1 MLNVRQ
7 EGRVLFL
14 ELNRPEKRNALNGEL
29 CVRLALAIEAGNRDR
44 SVGAILLSG
53 AGKSFCSG
61 MDLTERDKDLEEAH
75 ERLFTIR
82 RRISTP
88 VIAAVHG
95 AALAGGMGL
104 AAMAHMVIASEDAT
118 FGLTEIR
125 IGLWPFV
132 IFRAIELAVGERR
145 AVELALTGRILT
157 AGEAEAIGLAHQVTA
172 AAEFE
177 GRARALA
184 AAVADSSWESMRIGL
199 WFVEETRGL
208 DWDQAGAIARRAR
221 RELLATPDF
230 EEGVRA
236 FREKRLPEWPSHSP
250 L

>member
-1 MLNVRQ
+1 MLNVSQ
-7 EGRVLFL
+7 EGRVLRL

-29 CVRLALAIEAGNRDR
+29 CVQLSLAIEAGNRDR
-44 SVGAILLSG
+44 TVGAILLTG

-61 MDLTERDKDLEEAH
+61 MDLTERDRDLEEAH

-82 RRISTP
+82 RRIATP
-88 VIAAVHG
+88 IIAAVQG

-104 AAMAHMVIASEDAT
+104 AALAHIVIASEEAT

-132 IFRAIELAVGERR
+132 IFRAVELAVGERR
-145 AVELALTGRILT
+145 AVELALTGRIFN
-157 AGEAEAIGLAHQVTA
+157 AREAEAIGLAHEVTG

-177 GRARALA
+177 ERARALA
-184 AAVADSSWESMRIGL
+184 ASIADSSWESMRIGL

-208 DWDQAGAIARRAR
+208 DWDQAGAIARRSR
-221 RELLATPDF
+221 RELLETPDF

-236 FREKRLPEWPSHSP
+236 FREKRLPQWPSHSP
-250 L
+250 S

>member
-1 MLNVRQ
+1 MLNVSQ
-7 EGRVLFL
+7 EGRVLRL
-14 ELNRPEKRNALNGEL
+14 ELDRPEKRNALNGEL
-29 CVRLALAIEAGNRDR
+29 CVQLALAIEAGNRDR
-44 SVGAILLSG
+44 TVGAILLSG

-61 MDLTERDKDLEEAH
+61 MDLTERDRDLEEAH

-82 RRISTP
+82 RRIATP
-88 VIAAVHG
+88 IVAAVHG

-104 AAMAHMVIASEDAT
+104 AAIAHIVIASEEAT

-132 IFRAIELAVGERR
+132 IFRAVELAVGERR
-145 AVELALTGRILT
+145 AVELALTGRIFN
-157 AGEAEAIGLAHQVTA
+157 AREAEAIGLAHEVTG

-177 GRARALA
+177 EHALALA
-184 AAVADSSWESMRIGL
+184 ASIADSSWESMRIGL

-208 DWDQAGAIARRAR
+208 DWDQAGAIARRSR
-221 RELLATPDF
+221 RELLETPDF

-236 FREKRLPEWPSHSP
+236 FREKRFPQWPSHSP
-250 L
+250 S

>member
-1 MLNVRQ
+1 MLEVRR
-7 EGRVLFL
+7 EGRVLRL
-14 ELNRPEKRNALNGEL
+14 HLNRPEKRNALNGEL
-29 CVRLALAIEAGNRDR
+29 CVQLALAIEAGNRDR

-53 AGKSFCSG
+53 EGKAFCSG
-61 MDLTERDKDLEEAH
+61 MDLSERNQDLEEAH

-88 VIAAVHG
+88 LIAAVHG

-104 AAMAHMVIASEDAT
+104 AAMAHIAIASDEAT

-125 IGLWPFV
+125 IGLWAFV
-132 IFRAIELAVGERR
+132 IFRAVELAVGERR
-145 AVELALTGRILT
+145 AMELAITGRIFD
-157 AGEAEAIGLAHQVTA
+157 AREAAAMGLAHYLVPAT
-172 AAEFE
+172 EFE
-177 GRARALA
+177 ARTIELA
-184 AAVADSSWESMRIGL
+184 SSISESSWEAIRCGL

-208 DWDQAGAIARRAR
+208 DWEQTGAIARRTR

-236 FREKRLPEWPSHSP
+236 FREKRRPRWPSQTSS
-250 L
+250 